1 MEIKDKHAR
10 TTSFSRAL
18 LAGVICGLI
27 AALVNVIYDFVYRRI
42 ADFHIDK
49 LISPFPIFIGFPL
62 MMAIAG
68 IIFWILVEYLKQGK
82 LVFTIIFFLATLV
95 ALAFDIFGPNVSSQM
110 TGLLLGM
117 IIVSGILIAFLLPY
131 LATHPGIFMEQ
142 EELKESSA

>member
-27 AALVNVIYDFVYRRI
+27 AALVNVVYDFVYRRI
-42 ADFHIDK
+42 TDFHSDK
-49 LISPFPIFIGFPL
+49 LISPFPIFMGFPL

-95 ALAFDIFGPNVSSQM
+95 ALAFDIFGQM
-110 TGLLLGM
+110 
-117 IIVSGILIAFLLPY
+117 
-131 LATHPGIFMEQ
+131 
-142 EELKESSA
+142 SAGNAQGFYWE